1 MSRGKDLLP
10 EYSHALFTSSAIE
23 LCVVQVKYP
32 PVPRFAD
39 VEVQGAIQE
48 ALSEEY
54 PIYGKEPSFNIVV
67 TPHGINQTSGGDV
80 FRFTTLDKRWS
91 VVVGNEAVGL
101 ETREYSEID
110 ELIERFTAI
119 LGHVSAHLKLRH
131 QLRFG
136 LRYVNEFRHP
146 QGDRFERWRQL
157 LNQDLLGLAAQNV
170 LGGTIEQTVNEL
182 RTRRTDGTLLVR
194 HGFLNGTT
202 VPPSGSNI
210 PSKGGPFY
218 LLDLDY
224 YIEAPMPFNAKPAGR
239 MRDYNSFMYRV
250 FRWAVGDGDL
260 YRLLKGTDQ

>member
-10 EYSHALFTSSAIE
+10 EYSHELFNSSAIA
-23 LCVVQVKYP
+23 LCLVQVKYP

-39 VEVQGAIQE
+39 LDVQGALKE
-48 ALSEEY
+48 ALAEDY
-54 PIYGKEPSFNIVV
+54 PIYVTEPSFNIVV
-67 TPHGINQTSGGDV
+67 TPQGINQTSGGDV

-110 ELIERFTAI
+110 ELIERFTVI

-146 QGDRFERWRQL
+146 QGDRFERWRHL
-157 LNQDLLGLAAQNV
+157 LNRDLLGLAAQNV
-170 LGGTIEQTVNEL
+170 LGGAIEQTVNEL
-182 RTRRTDGTLLVR
+182 RTRRADGTLLVR

-202 VPPSGSNI
+202 VLPGSNI

-224 YIEAPMPFNAKPAGR
+224 YIEAPMSFDAKPAAR